1 MKRLNTRVLI
11 GLTMSAI
18 AFGTQASPEPKDPK
32 KRTPQGLY
40 VNAVEAYEMM
50 KKDSK
55 VLLVDVRT
63 PEEWQFVGH
72 TEMAQIMIPSVIF
85 QYNGMDRKK
94 PRYKSVNN
102 PNFISE
108 LEERAANLH
117 ADESSTYV
125 LMCRSGSSRAQ
136 PAAKMMAQYG
146 YKNVYIVTDG
156 FEGGKIK
163 SGDKKGFRI
172 QNGWKNS
179 GLPWTYHIDA
189 KKNLFLPTLIQPTAA
204 SAPYLVQELRTRS
217 LLSVRLT
224 RTTRRF

>member
-1 MKRLNTRVLI
+1 MKMLNTRLI
-11 GLTMSAI
+11 LGLIMSAV
-18 AFGTQASPEPKDPK
+18 AFGALASPEPKDPK

-85 QYNGMDRKK
+85 QYNGMDAKK

-102 PNFISE
+102 SNFISE
-108 LEERAANLH
+108 LEERAANLG
-117 ADESSTYV
+117 ADEHSTYF

-156 FEGGKIK
+156 FEGGTVK

-172 QNGWKNS
+172 KDGWKNS
-179 GLPWTYHIDA
+179 GLPWTYHINE
-189 KKNLFLPTLIQPTAA
+189 KKTYFYN
-204 SAPYLVQELRTRS
+204 
-217 LLSVRLT
+217 
-224 RTTRRF
+224 